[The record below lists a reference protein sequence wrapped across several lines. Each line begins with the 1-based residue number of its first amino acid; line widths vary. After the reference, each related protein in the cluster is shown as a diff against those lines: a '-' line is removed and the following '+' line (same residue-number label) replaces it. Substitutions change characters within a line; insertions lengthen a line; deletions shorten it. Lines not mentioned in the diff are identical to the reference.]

1 MELFIFGCVCSSYCK
16 SVTGAP
22 QKFQMMNPFQSAGP
36 NNVIEVNEIKNN
48 GSTLVRVTMPGVA
61 DDGFKVW
68 TEKSTVF
75 FMGSGEIEFEEDGCG
90 RKYGGS
96 LEFSPEM
103 YKPDEVKA
111 EMKNGILRLLVPNLE
126 GGDDN

>member
-1 MELFIFGCVCSSYCK
+1 MFVVT
-16 SVTGAP
+16 VTGAP

-48 GSTLVRVTMPGVA
+48 GGTLVRVTMPGVA
-61 DDGFKVW
+61 EDGFKVW

-75 FMGSGEIEFEEDGCG
+75 FMGSGDTEFEEDGCG

-111 EMKNGILRLLVPNLE
+111 EMKNGILRLLVPNVE
-126 GGDDN
+126 EQGN